1 MRRLARSLVLMLFA
15 PLLLWVGGTA
25 PAAATD
31 RDCGDFAT
39 QAGAQAFFLANG
51 GPGSDPHGLD
61 SEGDGVACESNPCP
75 CSTSTQPQPQPIAQ
89 PVPTHTPTPQPQP
102 PAPAPGKVVRVLA
115 GALIKVRQGGAPA
128 YVVHLMGLKV
138 PKTECEARVA
148 VKDLRSWVKPGMIV
162 RVTTDPQAK
171 NKDRDGN
178 LWRYL
183 TRAKGNWDIGGSQIA
198 TGFGKV
204 QSGLRFRLRDKY
216 VRWAADA
223 KADGVGLFE
232 QC

>member
-1 MRRLARSLVLMLFA
+1 MRRLAHSLVLMILT

-25 PAAATD
+25 PASATD

-51 GPGSDPHGLD
+51 GPSSDPHGLD
-61 SEGDGVACESNPCP
+61 SEGDGIACESNPCP
-75 CSTSTQPQPQPIAQ
+75 CSTSTSQPQPQPTQQ
-89 PVPTHTPTPQPQP
+89 PNPTPE
-102 PAPAPGKVVRVLA
+102 PAPVKVVRVLD
-115 GALIKVRQGGAPA
+115 GQLIKVRQGSAPA

-138 PKTECEARVA
+138 PSSQCKAEVA

-162 RVTTDPQAK
+162 TVDTDPKAK

-183 TRAKGNWDIGGSQIA
+183 TRVNGNWDIGGSQIA

-216 VRWAADA
+216 VRWAAEA
-223 KADGVGLFE
+223 KADGVGYYE